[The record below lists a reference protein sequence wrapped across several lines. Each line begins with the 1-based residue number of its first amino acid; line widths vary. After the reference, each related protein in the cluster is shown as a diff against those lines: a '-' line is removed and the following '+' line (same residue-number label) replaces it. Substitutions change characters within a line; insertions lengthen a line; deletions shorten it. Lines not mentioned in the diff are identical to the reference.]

1 MEDQLFHNLC
11 DLNTRFYRKTAESF
25 SSTRQSA
32 WQGWEHLADIVEG
45 RLATSRASQT
55 EGAEART
62 CGSLHVVDLACGN
75 LRFETFLESRLPDAL
90 LAFTVVDN
98 CDGFPCTPVESPC
111 KFVRADLV
119 EWLRNEDG
127 AGFPPMPKADLAV
140 SFGFMHHIPGKDTRT
155 VFLQLMANLLA
166 PGGIGAVS
174 LWDFAQDPKM
184 AAKAEASTARAE
196 TALSLPDLEEG
207 DYILGWQNDA
217 EAFRYC
223 HSFSPAE
230 IDGLERALPPHTR
243 TIGRF
248 RADGRTGTLNTYL
261 VFERK
266 G

>member
-1 MEDQLFHNLC
+1 MEDQLSYSLC
-11 DLNTRFYRKTAESF
+11 ALNARFYRKTAESF

-32 WQGWEHLADIVEG
+32 WQGWEHLVDIVEN
-45 RLATSRASQT
+45 RLMASRAWQT
-55 EGAEART
+55 GGAEAQTRP
-62 CGSLHVVDLACGN
+62 SLHVVDLACGN
-75 LRFETFLESRLPDAL
+75 LRFETFLETRLPDTP

-98 CDGFPCTPVESPC
+98 CDGFPRTPVANPC
-111 KFVRADLV
+111 EFVQADLM
-119 EWLRNEDG
+119 EWLHNEDG
-127 AGFPPMPKADLAV
+127 AGLPPLPKAHLAV
-140 SFGFMHHIPGKDTRT
+140 SFGFMHHIPGKDART
-155 VFLQLMANLLA
+155 AFLQRMANLLA

-184 AAKAEASTARAE
+184 AAKAEASTARAK
-196 TALSLPDLEEG
+196 TVLGLLDLEEG

-223 HSFSPAE
+223 HSFNSEE
-230 IDGLERALPPHTR
+230 IDGLERALSPQAR

-266 G
+266 E